1 MSGDVAYF
9 VLAGQSLI
17 DNWFRVDGLLD
28 AFKSEFLKYN
38 PQYSDVQFFDAAT
51 GGSAMLQS
59 TAELN
64 FQLNGNPKTETNY
77 WYDETTGTPGPVLQS
92 YESKLATW
100 AAGKT
105 VLGIIWDQGQA
116 DTANVQSSVLAA
128 QYQEGLEYVLGRL
141 MADSGAQ
148 AVYIEGLGDRST
160 YSQRLHGGTET
171 IRDIQKAYA
180 AVNDFAHVLTT
191 TFDLPLADSVHPTDA
206 GAIISAIRMADAISG
221 IAACPDISH
230 AIMAADGS
238 IYLSLDNL
246 GDQPLLALSS
256 VEGFLLNGVDVASV
270 SVDSTNNVVIIHPA
284 HVADQAYLEYAPPQ
298 VSYEMTE
305 GDMLLVGG
313 PTGNLP
319 VQPFDLDLVRSPVA
333 VSADAARGGYDFKG
347 TNAADSLVGFG
358 GNDKLIGYG
367 GNDTLDGGAG
377 NDRLVGGAGNDIY
390 RVDAYT
396 DAVVENAGEGTDAVF
411 ATANYR
417 LSANVENLALTGS
430 ASIWG
435 YGNEL
440 DNQLSGN
447 GGANKLFGLAG
458 NDQLDGGAG
467 VDRMFGGAGD
477 DVYAVDSYSDRVIE
491 NAGEGTD
498 TVIVSASYRL
508 SANVEELAM
517 AGNADLWAYGNA
529 IDNGLTGNGG
539 ANKLYGMIGNDALD
553 GGAGNDWLEGG
564 AGHDVLTGGAGS
576 DSFVFRDG
584 DFGGATAA
592 TADEITDFTHG
603 DDHIRL
609 NFVDANTLLDGD
621 QAFAFLGS
629 AAFDNHAGE
638 LRYEQISGNT
648 YVEGDTNGDG
658 IADFMIRVDGLH
670 TLASGDFVL

>member
-1 MSGDVAYF
+1 
-9 VLAGQSLI
+9 
-17 DNWFRVDGLLD
+17 
-28 AFKSEFLKYN
+28 
-38 PQYSDVQFFDAAT
+38 
-51 GGSAMLQS
+51 
-59 TAELN
+59 
-64 FQLNGNPKTETNY
+64 
-77 WYDETTGTPGPVLQS
+77 
-92 YESKLATW
+92 
-100 AAGKT
+100 
-105 VLGIIWDQGQA
+105 
-116 DTANVQSSVLAA
+116 
-128 QYQEGLEYVLGRL
+128 
-141 MADSGAQ
+141 
-148 AVYIEGLGDRST
+148 
-160 YSQRLHGGTET
+160 
-171 IRDIQKAYA
+171 
-180 AVNDFAHVLTT
+180 
-191 TFDLPLADSVHPTDA
+191 
-206 GAIISAIRMADAISG
+206 
-221 IAACPDISH
+221 
-230 AIMAADGS
+230 
-238 IYLSLDNL
+238 
-246 GDQPLLALSS
+246 
-256 VEGFLLNGVDVASV
+256 V

-319 VQPFDLDLVRSPVA
+319 VQPFDLDLMRSPVA

-411 ATANYR
+411 ATTNYR

-491 NAGEGTD
+491 NAGDGTD
-498 TVIVSASYRL
+498 TVIASASYRL

-564 AGHDVLTGGAGS
+564 AGHDVLTGGTGS

-648 YVEGDTNGDG
+648 YLDGDTNGDG
-658 IADFMIRVDGLH
+658 VADFMIRVDGLH